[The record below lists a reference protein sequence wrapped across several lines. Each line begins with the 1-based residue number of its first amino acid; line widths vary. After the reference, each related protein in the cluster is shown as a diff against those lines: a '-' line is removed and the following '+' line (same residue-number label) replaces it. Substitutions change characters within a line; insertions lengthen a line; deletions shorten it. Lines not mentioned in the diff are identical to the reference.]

1 VEDRVVGVTDGQLFL
16 KMYGRARAYAERG
29 AAVVLLPGE
38 VNGDR
43 CTVSFMWAVSARHRE
58 QALSKYDG
66 VRAGYLIEGARET
79 RRLFERDHGLVPS

>member
-1 VEDRVVGVTDGQLFL
+1 VHEVQAVTDGELFL
-16 KMYGRARAYAERG
+16 KMYERARTCAAQG

-38 VNGDR
+38 VKGSR
-43 CTVSFMWAVSARHRE
+43 CTVSFMWAVSACHRE
-58 QALSKYDG
+58 QALSKYHG